1 VKYLHDDEHI
11 VDLVISPVGALFTDP
26 HDSAG
31 VYSLIVKK
39 RRGHWLLDNLGEL
52 YRKAD
57 P

>member
-1 VKYLHDDEHI
+1 
-11 VDLVISPVGALFTDP
+11 LFTDP

-57 P
+57 GPHGRL